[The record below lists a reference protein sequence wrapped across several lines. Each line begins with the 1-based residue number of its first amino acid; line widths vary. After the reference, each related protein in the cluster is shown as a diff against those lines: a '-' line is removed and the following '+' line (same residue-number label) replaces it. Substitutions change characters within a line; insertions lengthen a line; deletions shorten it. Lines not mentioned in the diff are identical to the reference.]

1 MEIGR
6 LSTDFELPDKDG
18 INHKLSDY
26 LGKGR
31 YVILDFWASW
41 CFGCRLEIP
50 HLKKIYEKY
59 HERGLDYV
67 LVSIDADRNAWLKA
81 IEKDKSEDL
90 GIHLIDNKSI
100 TRKLYGYPSIPITLL
115 IHPDGIIVGNDMRGK
130 RLDDKLSE
138 IFDI

>member
-1 MEIGR
+1 MASIYDYSVMRPDGSA
-6 LSTDFELPDKDG
+6 LELKDCE
-18 INHKLSDY
+18 
-26 LGKGR
+26 GK
-31 YVILDFWASW
+31 VILIVNTATRCGFTPQYNE
-41 CFGCRLEIP
+41 LEE
-50 HLKKIYEKY
+50 IYEKY